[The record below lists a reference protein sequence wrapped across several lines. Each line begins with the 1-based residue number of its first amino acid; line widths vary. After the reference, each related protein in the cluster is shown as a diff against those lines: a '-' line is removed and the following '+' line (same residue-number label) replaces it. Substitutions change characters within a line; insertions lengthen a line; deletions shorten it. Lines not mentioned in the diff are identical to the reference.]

1 MLIWQDFWL
10 ANPADGPD
18 PYYEDMFM
26 ANARDYVNRIRNHA
40 ALGIYVGRN
49 EGNPPA
55 SLDNQLRDLVAEL
68 HPGMRYI
75 SHSAAG
81 VVSGEGS
88 YNALEP
94 IEYFRHYGHDRFHSE
109 RGMPNV
115 MTIES
120 MKMAFGEENLEPVS
134 TLATPNPMYGLHD
147 YALGGNGPSAQQTE
161 TFNQMIA
168 KMFGQPKNAEEFA
181 EWAQWVN
188 YNGYRAMFEG
198 RSEHRRGL
206 LLWMSHPAWP
216 SMVWQTYDYYLN
228 PTGGYFGSKKACEP
242 IHIQWNPVRDDIEVV
257 NYYAGDFAGVTGTAQ
272 LISQDG
278 KVVWEK
284 QASFDVKNDE
294 TVALFLLEE
303 PAELSNTYFIKLTL
317 KQGDKLLS
325 ENFYVRGKEA
335 GNYQS
340 LLDLPY
346 IQLANNIKV
355 VREGDEWILDGEVKN
370 ESDTPAMMI
379 RLAVKGDKTACMM
392 APVLYS
398 DNYFSLMPGESKQI
412 HISLAHA
419 DTQGEQ
425 PTLEITGFNV
435 SSDKAKIGKS
445 RKSLR

>member
-1 MLIWQDFWL
+1 M
-10 ANPADGPD
+10 
-18 PYYEDMFM
+18 
-26 ANARDYVNRIRNHA
+26 
-40 ALGIYVGRN
+40 
-49 EGNPPA
+49 
-55 SLDNQLRDLVAEL
+55 
-68 HPGMRYI
+68 
-75 SHSAAG
+75 
-81 VVSGEGS
+81 
-88 YNALEP
+88 
-94 IEYFRHYGHDRFHSE
+94 
-109 RGMPNV
+109 
-115 MTIES
+115 
-120 MKMAFGEENLEPVS
+120 
-134 TLATPNPMYGLHD
+134 
-147 YALGGNGPSAQQTE
+147 
-161 TFNQMIA
+161 
-168 KMFGQPKNAEEFA
+168 
-181 EWAQWVN
+181 
-188 YNGYRAMFEG
+188 
-198 RSEHRRGL
+198 
-206 LLWMSHPAWP
+206 
-216 SMVWQTYDYYLN
+216 
-228 PTGGYFGSKKACEP
+228 
-242 IHIQWNPVRDDIEVV
+242 
-257 NYYAGDFAGVTGTAQ
+257 
-272 LISQDG
+272 
-278 KVVWEK
+278 
-284 QASFDVKNDE
+284 KNDE

-303 PAELSNTYFIKLTL
+303 PAELSSTYFIKLTL

-355 VREGDEWILDGEVKN
+355 VHEGDEWILDGEVKN